1 LQRAFS
7 NFLSVDH
14 PWLAYPQ
21 IATARQM
28 NEEQKIVVPTW
39 FWVIATVS
47 LMWNIL
53 GCLIFSSEVFAQE
66 AMIES
71 MTGEQKEW
79 VRSTPRWVYVVFAIS
94 VSTGVAG
101 SVCLLMRKRLSV
113 LLFTISFAAV
123 LIQMAYTMLIAGGLQ
138 VMGPTGAVMPTVV
151 ITLAVVW
158 LWFSLLSK
166 GKGWLVS

>member
-1 LQRAFS
+1 
-7 NFLSVDH
+7 
-14 PWLAYPQ
+14 
-21 IATARQM
+21 M

-39 FWVIATVS
+39 FWVIAAVS

-113 LLFTISFAAV
+113 PLFTISFAAV
-123 LIQMAYTMLIAGGLQ
+123 LIQMAYTIS
-138 VMGPTGAVMPTVV
+138 PTGTNISLWDGWGRSNHGFGESESAP
-151 ITLAVVW
+151 VW
-158 LWFSLLSK
+158 VPF
-166 GKGWLVS
+166 G

>member
-1 LQRAFS
+1 
-7 NFLSVDH
+7 
-14 PWLAYPQ
+14 
-21 IATARQM
+21 M

-101 SVCLLMRKRLSV
+101 SVCLLRRKRLSV

>member
-1 LQRAFS
+1 MH
-7 NFLSVDH
+7 V
-14 PWLAYPQ
+14 
-21 IATARQM
+21 
-28 NEEQKIVVPTW
+28 EQKLAVPTW
-39 FWVIATVS
+39 FWLIAAVS

-53 GCLIFSSEVFAQE
+53 GCVIFSSEVFAQE

-101 SVCLLMRKRLSV
+101 SLCLLMRKKLSAP
-113 LLFTISFAAV
+113 LFTISFAAV
-123 LIQMAYTMLIAGGLQ
+123 LIQMVYTMLIAGGLQ

-158 LWFSLLSK
+158 LSFSLLSK

>member
-1 LQRAFS
+1 M
-7 NFLSVDH
+7 
-14 PWLAYPQ
+14 
-21 IATARQM
+21 IAA
-28 NEEQKIVVPTW
+28 
-39 FWVIATVS
+39 VS

-113 LLFTISFAAV
+113 PLFTISFAAV

-151 ITLAVVW
+151 STLAVVW

>member
-1 LQRAFS
+1 MR
-7 NFLSVDH
+7 
-14 PWLAYPQ
+14 
-21 IATARQM
+21 IAHQ
-28 NEEQKIVVPTW
+28 
-39 FWVIATVS
+39 
-47 LMWNIL
+47 MWNIL
-53 GCLIFSSEVFAQE
+53 GCVIFSSEVFAQE

-101 SVCLLMRKRLSV
+101 SLCLLMRKKLSAP
-113 LLFTISFAAV
+113 LFTISFAAV
-123 LIQMAYTMLIAGGLQ
+123 LIQMVYTMLIAGGLQ

-158 LWFSLLSK
+158 LSFSLLSK

>member
-1 LQRAFS
+1 
-7 NFLSVDH
+7 
-14 PWLAYPQ
+14 
-21 IATARQM
+21 M

-113 LLFTISFAAV
+113 PLFTISFAAV